1 MKKTLPIKESPG
13 YYITDNGDVYSRRGS
28 GRFRKL
34 APSKNMINDYLFV
47 RLGHEKKKKY
57 IHRLVYETFVG
68 FSGDKK
74 IINHKNGNKQ
84 DNRLENLEECDHTY
98 NLIYAYYHGQ
108 RKLKP
113 VVQLAL
119 NGRILNEYQT
129 AKEAYEKTGVA
140 RSGICNCCKGKRL
153 SSGGYQWKYKEKGEP
168 KCTKCSET

>member
-1 MKKTLPIKESPG
+1 MKTKTITRFPN
-13 YYITDNGDVYSRRGS
+13 YYVTDTGDVYSRNRD

-34 APSKNMINDYLFV
+34 KPSKNIVNDYLFV
-47 RLGHEKKKKY
+47 NLGRGRKKY
-57 IHRLVYETFVG
+57 IHRLVYDAFVG
-68 FSGDKK
+68 FSGNKK

-119 NGRILNEYQT
+119 SGKILNEYQT
-129 AKEAYEKTGVA
+129 AKEAYEKTGVS
-140 RSGICNCCKGKRL
+140 RSGICNCCKGRKKAA
-153 SSGGYQWKYKEKGEP
+153 GGYVWKYKDI
-168 KCTKCSET
+168 